1 MTGRERRVGESPAA
15 LRAIG
20 LPQPVDVRTDAD
32 GLPVAIARHGH
43 SRARASWVRVES
55 VEEVWRVAE
64 AWWREEPQARTYYRL
79 VLADGRLLTLFH
91 DDARGCWSEQR
102 YGGG

>member
-1 MTGRERRVGESPAA
+1 MTGRRRTGESSSA

-20 LPQPVDVRTDAD
+20 LPQPVAVRTDPD
-32 GLPVAIARHGH
+32 GLPSAVSRRVNRGARP
-43 SRARASWVRVES
+43 SWVRVES

-79 VLADGRLLTLFH
+79 MMEDGRLLTLFH
-91 DDARGCWSEQR
+91 DDEHDRWAEQR